1 MNKKGQS
8 VFSEYVMIFFVV
20 IAAAVAMTTFVQRSF
35 EARLHDVPLLL
46 RATNLTMI
54 HDQQDGDALI
64 LKYASCF
71 SLADAVIFYEEHM
84 ERFGWHKL
92 ACFESGQEVL
102 LNYQKPQKYCSISLR
117 VYPNELGVVLYAAPK
132 TMAEA

>member
-1 MNKKGQS
+1 MKQ
-8 VFSEYVMIFFVV
+8 EFV
-20 IAAAVAMTTFVQRSF
+20 

-132 TMAEA
+132 MIAEA